1 MYNVYAV
8 KAPLLAYNSFVE
20 AIFILNA
27 CLLILR
33 AHESA
38 IEMQIYNKCVFPG
51 AMMRIWDIKEC
62 TFMFLCWNKWLRRT
76 FCPPLQSCAEFLAA
90 VSDGMLD
97 IEDIIGQ
104 YVLLANLC
112 FVGDFLD

>member
-51 AMMRIWDIKEC
+51 AMMRI
-62 TFMFLCWNKWLRRT
+62 
-76 FCPPLQSCAEFLAA
+76 
-90 VSDGMLD
+90 
-97 IEDIIGQ
+97 
-104 YVLLANLC
+104 
-112 FVGDFLD
+112 

>member
-38 IEMQIYNKCVFPG
+38 IEMQIYNKCVSGGNDENLRYKRMHIYVSLLKQMAP
-51 AMMRIWDIKEC
+51 ENLLS
-62 TFMFLCWNKWLRRT
+62 TFAKLCRV
-76 FCPPLQSCAEFLAA
+76 SCC
-90 VSDGMLD
+90 S
-97 IEDIIGQ
+97 I
-104 YVLLANLC
+104 
-112 FVGDFLD
+112 